1 MSALAVGE
9 VGQALTPPVLLPYQQ
24 DWIADRSAVK
34 VYEKSRRIGISWAE
48 AADDALYAASDK
60 GDDVWYIGYNRDM
73 ALEFIRDAAD
83 WARYYQLAASEI
95 DETAIE
101 DEDKSILAFR
111 ITFAS
116 GHRVTALSSRPANL
130 RGKQGRVV
138 IDEAAFHHD
147 LPGLL
152 KAALALL
159 IWGGSLRVINTHNG
173 DASEFNALVQDV
185 RAGKFPYALHR
196 TDIDEALAQG
206 LYGRICLKL
215 GQEYSAEAE
224 AAWRAELFK
233 LYGSTAEEELLCI
246 PAQGGGVY
254 LPRQLVESRMAP
266 GRPVLRYSVDAAFT
280 HLPKH
285 IREAEVQDWCER
297 ELKPLLAKLDARRN
311 HFLGEDFGRTGDLT
325 VLAPLEEGLDLV
337 RRVPFMVELRQMP
350 FEQQRQILFYLCDH
364 LPRFGKGAMDARGN
378 GQYLA
383 EVAVQRYGERVIAVM
398 LSTEWYRE
406 QMPPFKAAFEDGG
419 IELPQD
425 ALVLEDL
432 RAVVMDK
439 GVAKVPEGA
448 RTRAGGEQRHGDAAI
463 ALCLGYFASRQEI
476 MVYDSRRVPLHG
488 GQDGPG
494 EHSERDADP
503 DPVPRMVSRSAGF
516 GLRKGAW

>member
-1 MSALAVGE
+1 MSARDSA
-9 VGQALTPPVLLPYQQ
+9 AAVLLPYQQ
-24 DWIADRSAVK
+24 AWVADHAPVK

-48 AADDALYAASDK
+48 AADDALYAASAT
-60 GDDVWYIGYNRDM
+60 GDDVWYIGYNRYM
-73 ALEFIRDAAD
+73 AQEFIRDAAE
-83 WARYYQLAASEI
+83 WARNYQLAASEI
-95 DETAIE
+95 DELVLE
-101 DEDKSILAFR
+101 DEDKDILSFR
-111 ITFAS
+111 IVFAS
-116 GHRVTALSSRPANL
+116 GNRVTALSSRPANL
-130 RGKQGRVV
+130 RGKHGRVV

-147 LPGLL
+147 LAGLL

-159 IWGGSLRVINTHNG
+159 IWGGSVRVISTHNG
-173 DASEFNALVQDV
+173 EDSEFNALVQDV
-185 RAGKFPYALHR
+185 RAGKFPYSLHR
-196 TDIDEALAQG
+196 TDIDQALAQG
-206 LYGRICLKL
+206 LYRRICLKL
-215 GQEYSAEAE
+215 GQAYSPEAE
-224 AAWRAELFK
+224 AAWRAELFE

-266 GRPVLRYSVDAAFT
+266 GRPVLRFTVDSAFT
-280 HLPKH
+280 RLPKH
-285 IREAEVQDWCER
+285 IREAEADAWCER
-297 ELKPLLAKLDARRN
+297 ELKPLLAKLDGRRN

-325 VLAPLEEGLDLV
+325 VLAPIEEGLDLV

-350 FEQQRQILFYLCDH
+350 FEQQRQILFYLCDR

-383 EVAVQRYGERVIAVM
+383 EVAQQRYGERVIAVM

-419 IELPQD
+419 IEMPQD

-448 RTRAGGEQRHGDAAI
+448 RTRTGGEQRHGDAAI

-476 MVYDSRRVPLHG
+476 AIYESHSVRPHG
-488 GQDGPG
+488 GRDGGFDDPLG
-494 EHSERDADP
+494 RDADP
-503 DPVPRMVSRSAGF
+503 DPVPRAIRRTAGF
-516 GLRKGAW
+516 GLNRGAW